1 MNASIV
7 NSSISNNIYLPF
19 FLSAVFLVFFLP
31 VSCQAFLASRKQE
44 YGVMFSLGMR
54 RRNLLFENVIIS
66 VLALAIALAAGTVL
80 SFLFFS
86 VIIYAIDVHGVQWQF
101 CPEAYK
107 LTAVLYTV
115 VVAVA
120 FILNAGRLMLDKIG
134 TLLKAQYRAEKT
146 GNRKDRYVLMQTC
159 TQLHEVSSGGM
170 VICPQTQERMG
181 M

>member
-1 MNASIV
+1 M
-7 NSSISNNIYLPF
+7 
-19 FLSAVFLVFFLP
+19 AV
-31 VSCQAFLASRKQE
+31 
-44 YGVMFSLGMR
+44 
-54 RRNLLFENVIIS
+54 
-66 VLALAIALAAGTVL
+66 
-80 SFLFFS
+80 
-86 VIIYAIDVHGVQWQF
+86 

-146 GNRKDRYVLMQTC
+146 GKIGTFLCRL

>member
-1 MNASIV
+1 M
-7 NSSISNNIYLPF
+7 
-19 FLSAVFLVFFLP
+19 AVL
-31 VSCQAFLASRKQE
+31 
-44 YGVMFSLGMR
+44 
-54 RRNLLFENVIIS
+54 
-66 VLALAIALAAGTVL
+66 
-80 SFLFFS
+80 
-86 VIIYAIDVHGVQWQF
+86 
-101 CPEAYK
+101 PEAYK

-134 TLLKAQYRAEKT
+134 TLLKAQYRAE
-146 GNRKDRYVLMQTC
+146 NRKDRYVLMQTC